1 MDFSFGEDPLLLQST
16 LRDFLAKECTPEVV
30 RALWASERGHSP
42 ELWARL
48 AALGAPGVM
57 VPEAWG
63 GMGLDECSAVLLFEE
78 AGRAALHEP
87 LIATAAVAAPLLSG
101 LGDPE
106 RWGPWLARI
115 AGGEAIVAVA
125 DPTRPLVGDAQLAAL
140 LILYRGDEVHAVE
153 PAGVALTRQP
163 ANDPA
168 RRLYSVVWKPG
179 AKTRLAAG
187 AAGQALAAAALDRGA
202 LASAAELCG
211 AGERLVELAA
221 SYAGQRHQFGR
232 PIGAFQAVK
241 HLLATVKVKLEYARP
256 ALQRA
261 AWSVAHGAPGRSA
274 HVSMAKLLAGEA
286 ALQAARAAL
295 QVHGAIGYTWEQDLH
310 IWMRRA
316 WSLETAWGGGAF
328 HRGRVG
334 QAILAPGARLGPGET
349 FAGAEQEE

>member
-16 LRDFLAKECTPEVV
+16 LRDFLAKECTPAVV
-30 RALWASERGHSP
+30 RALWASESGHSP

-48 AALGAPGVM
+48 AAQGVPGVL
-57 VPEAWG
+57 VPEAQG
-63 GMGLDECSAVLLFEE
+63 GLGLDECSAVLLFEE
-78 AGRAALHEP
+78 AGRAALPGP
-87 LIATAAVAAPLLSG
+87 LIETAAVAAPLLSG
-101 LGDPE
+101 LGDE
-106 RWGPWLARI
+106 ARWGPWLARI
-115 AGGEAIVAVA
+115 AAGEAIAAVA
-125 DPTRPLVGDAQLAAL
+125 DPTRPLVGDAHLADL
-140 LILYRGDEVHAVE
+140 LILLHGDEVHAVP

-163 ANDPA
+163 ANDPG
-168 RRLYSVVWKPG
+168 RRLFSVAWTPA

-187 AAGQALAAAALDRGA
+187 AAGQTLVAAAHDRGA
-202 LASAAELCG
+202 LAAAAELCG

-221 SYAGQRHQFGR
+221 RYAGQRHQFGR
-232 PIGAFQAVK
+232 PIGAFQALK

-261 AWSVAHGAPGRSA
+261 AWSLARGAPGRSS

-316 WSLETAWGGGAF
+316 WSLETAWGSGAF

-334 QAILAPGARLGPGET
+334 QSILAPGARLGPGET
-349 FAGAEQEE
+349 FAWTQGEE